1 MRRVISLLL
10 VAMLLLSCFPVAA
23 LATDE
28 EMKLS
33 SGTETLIYVSPGG
46 ADNTGDG
53 SQSNPFATITRA
65 RDEVRKLNNDMTADI
80 RVIIEDGTYVIDDT
94 IEFTAEDSATNG
106 YRIPYEAA
114 DGASPV
120 ISGGET
126 ITGWEYMMP
135 QITSTRPMYRKA

>member
-1 MRRVISLLL
+1 MEFKVIKRNGN
-10 VAMLLLSCFPVAA
+10 A
-23 LATDE
+23 
-28 EMKLS
+28 
-33 SGTETLIYVSPGG
+33 I
-46 ADNTGDG
+46 
-53 SQSNPFATITRA
+53 
-65 RDEVRKLNNDMTADI
+65 I

-106 YRIPYEAA
+106 YRISYEAA